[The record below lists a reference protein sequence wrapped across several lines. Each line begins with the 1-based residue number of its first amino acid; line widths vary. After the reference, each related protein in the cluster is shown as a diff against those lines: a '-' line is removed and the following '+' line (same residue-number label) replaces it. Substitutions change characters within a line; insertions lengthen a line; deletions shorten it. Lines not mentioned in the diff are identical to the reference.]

1 MTTRV
6 ITLPDGQRLEIQD
19 VPDFVQDS
27 ELVSYYAPQ
36 YMQPEEEDEPE
47 LISEPDF
54 WQQAQDFVAD
64 TGAMLPIA
72 EA

>member
-36 YMQPEEEDEPE
+36 YMQPEEEDEPFE
-47 LISEPDF
+47 R
-54 WQQAQDFVAD
+54 
-64 TGAMLPIA
+64 GAPLSLQVCRPPKS
-72 EA
+72 